1 MLHTILALSV
11 EAFTDSLGASN
22 IKIPKG
28 NLGRARVGDLQP
40 RSDVR
45 KWMGRKPFQY
55 AGLAMSQPLEKAFT
69 VFCGQSSEAES
80 TRNARDGHE
89 DMKSPQLIPDSSE
102 LDADPV
108 ALDKSPYIWSF
119 IHDVKLPASRHPP
132 GSAAI
137 NCLKNYFA
145 VTWMRLHAGIL
156 VESLVTD
163 ICNTTSVAEFE
174 LKLDGFRLYVTRD
187 IAGDSI
193 PPLPPSSPAPVTVN
207 KPADRPDSNGSV
219 PTSSLAITKPVSS
232 SGGIQT
238 LLDKAADEGLVILE
252 SPKVGYFRRSRTI
265 KGKRAP
271 PSCKEKQTVR
281 EGQVLCYIEQLGGEI
296 PIESDIAGEVI
307 KILRKDGDP
316 IGYGDPLIVI
326 LPSFPGIKLLQ

>member
-1 MLHTILALSV
+1 MASY
-11 EAFTDSLGASN
+11 SLGASN

-45 KWMGRKPFQY
+45 KWMGWKPFQY

-89 DMKSPQLIPDSSE
+89 DMKSTQLIPDSSE
-102 LDADPV
+102 
-108 ALDKSPYIWSF
+108 
-119 IHDVKLPASRHPP
+119 
-132 GSAAI
+132 
-137 NCLKNYFA
+137 
-145 VTWMRLHAGIL
+145 

-219 PTSSLAITKPVSS
+219 PTPSLAITKPVSS

>member
-1 MLHTILALSV
+1 MGSESISSHLLFTSFGVYVVMLY
-11 EAFTDSLGASN
+11 SLGASN

-89 DMKSPQLIPDSSE
+89 DMKSTQLIPDSSE
-102 LDADPV
+102 
-108 ALDKSPYIWSF
+108 
-119 IHDVKLPASRHPP
+119 
-132 GSAAI
+132 
-137 NCLKNYFA
+137 
-145 VTWMRLHAGIL
+145 

-187 IAGDSI
+187 IAGASS
-193 PPLPPSSPAPVTVN
+193 PLLPSSPAPVTVN

-219 PTSSLAITKPVSS
+219 PTPSLAITKPVSS

-296 PIESDIAGEVI
+296 PIEIPNPIISPIPSPVRYSWGGNQDPKKGWWVFKASAWDWPRPATPFSNQLDIEAEVEM
-307 KILRKDGDP
+307 
-316 IGYGDPLIVI
+316 
-326 LPSFPGIKLLQ
+326 LPPPSKMK

>member
-1 MLHTILALSV
+1 MASC
-11 EAFTDSLGASN
+11 SLGASN
-22 IKIPKG
+22 IKLPKV
-28 NLGRARVGDLQP
+28 NLGRARVGDFQP
-40 RSDVR
+40 RIDVR
-45 KWMGRKPFQY
+45 KWMGQKPLQH
-55 AGLAMSQPLEKAFT
+55 AGLAMSRPSEKAFT
-69 VFCGQSSEAES
+69 VFCGHSSESES
-80 TRNARDGHE
+80 SRNVRDGHE
-89 DMKSPQLIPDSSE
+89 DTSQLIPDSSE
-102 LDADPV
+102 
-108 ALDKSPYIWSF
+108 
-119 IHDVKLPASRHPP
+119 
-132 GSAAI
+132 
-137 NCLKNYFA
+137 
-145 VTWMRLHAGIL
+145 

-187 IAGDSI
+187 IPGDSI
-193 PPLPPSSPAPVTVN
+193 SPPSPSSSAPVTV
-207 KPADRPDSNGSV
+207 KKRVDTPDSNGSV
-219 PTSSLAITKPVSS
+219 PTPSLAISKPVPS

-316 IGYGDPLIVI
+316 IGYGDPLIAI
-326 LPSFPGIKLLQ
+326 LPAFPGIKLLQ

>member
-1 MLHTILALSV
+1 MDGCALPRSPV
-11 EAFTDSLGASN
+11 DYMIDSLGASN

-45 KWMGRKPFQY
+45 KWMGWKPFQY

-89 DMKSPQLIPDSSE
+89 DMKSTQLIPDSSE
-102 LDADPV
+102 
-108 ALDKSPYIWSF
+108 
-119 IHDVKLPASRHPP
+119 
-132 GSAAI
+132 
-137 NCLKNYFA
+137 
-145 VTWMRLHAGIL
+145 

-187 IAGDSI
+187 IAGASS

-219 PTSSLAITKPVSS
+219 PTPSLAITKPVSS

-271 PSCKEKQTVR
+271 PSCKEVCFFIPRKWTFSGNCALVEVGKCFELIKQTVR